1 MKKSETRS
9 LSPCT
14 KINSKWIKDLNIR
27 PDTLKQPQEAVGNTP
42 EQIGIGN
49 DFLNRTEMAQ
59 HLRERINK
67 WDGIKLKSF
76 CTAKETIMILKKL
89 PTEWK
94 KMFASYSSNEG
105 LISRIYRELKKLNSP
120 KINISV
126 KK

>member
-1 MKKSETRS
+1 
-9 LSPCT
+9 
-14 KINSKWIKDLNIR
+14 
-27 PDTLKQPQEAVGNTP
+27 LKQPQEAVGNTP

-105 LISRIYRELKKLNSP
+105 LISRIYRELKKLNSS